1 MNVVTVVGRLA
12 RPAEERWLR
21 SGDRLVS
28 YEVTVRREGQR
39 AETVPVVWFGA
50 PASAS
55 DHDVDDKV
63 LVVGRIRRRFFRAGG
78 RTESRTEVVADT
90 VVAARHVKRARAALA
105 AARARLDEE
114 EALG

>member
-1 MNVVTVVGRLA
+1 MTNLVTVVGRLA
-12 RPAEERWLR
+12 RPAQERVLK

-28 YEVTVRREGQR
+28 YEVTVRRDGER

-55 DHDVDDKV
+55 DHDVDAEV
-63 LVVGRIRRRFFRAGG
+63 LVVGRIRRRFFRNAG

-90 VVAARHVKRARAALA
+90 VVAVRHAKRARAALA
-105 AARARLDEE
+105 AAQERLV
-114 EALG
+114 EALP